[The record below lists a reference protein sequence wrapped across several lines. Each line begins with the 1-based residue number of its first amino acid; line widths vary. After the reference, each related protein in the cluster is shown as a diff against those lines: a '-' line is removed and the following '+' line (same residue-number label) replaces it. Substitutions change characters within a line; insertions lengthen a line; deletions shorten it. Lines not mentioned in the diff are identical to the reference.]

1 MHHTSESHST
11 AVAFIAKEP
20 TCKLETVCYIR
31 TIQMVFR
38 IEVLSMSNKC
48 PQISAAHES
57 KILVSAT
64 LK

>member
-1 MHHTSESHST
+1 M
-11 AVAFIAKEP
+11 AVAFIAKDP